1 VDYFPQRAADGT
13 PDPDG
18 NVGTGVDGMDSSVTD
33 RLWDKEVQEFIA
45 ACKAVQLGDVVLS
58 YTEADDGKFLG
69 VAAVYRSAR
78 WGPMPI
84 GYSWVKQPATG
95 WLPEVFLG
103 RATGFAGQRR
113 LLIRRAVWRQ
123 GLWWERHDLSNALE
137 AVGQVF
143 FKAQAVRAGLDGEH
157 LKLFPD
163 DPARA
168 QELTLQTLN
177 DLAFLYSRS

>member
-1 VDYFPQRAADGT
+1 
-13 PDPDG
+13 
-18 NVGTGVDGMDSSVTD
+18 MDSSVTD
-33 RLWDKEVQEFIA
+33 RLWDKEVQEFVE
-45 ACKAVQLGDVVLS
+45 ACKAVQLTDVTLS
-58 YTEADDGKFLG
+58 YTDAEDGRFLG
-69 VAAVYRSAR
+69 VSAIYRSPKQ
-78 WGPMPI
+78 GCLPI
-84 GYSWVKQPATG
+84 GFSWVKQPATG

-113 LLIRRAVWRQ
+113 SLIRRVVWRQ
-123 GLWWERHDLSNALE
+123 GMWRERLDISRALE
-137 AVGQVF
+137 AVGNVF
-143 FKAQAVRAGLDGEH
+143 FKAQSVRAGLDSEH